1 MTAKISLFREIQSA
15 EVDEAYR
22 IYMEAFDWLKAK
34 GVRQW
39 LVPISKDKY
48 LDRQQRGENFGL
60 FIGGRVAAIVSLAWE
75 VSPFWQDDVGTDA
88 YWWLS
93 MLAVP
98 TELRSL
104 KIGEQ
109 TVSEA
114 ENWLRGKGAK
124 EMFLDCVDERG
135 FLPSFYK
142 RLGFDEVFRKSITY
156 PSGNTFPMVLMKK
169 TKLNQIA

>member
-1 MTAKISLFREIQSA
+1 MTTMISLFRGIQSA

-34 GVRQW
+34 GIRQW
-39 LVPISKDKY
+39 LVALPKDKY
-48 LDRQQRGENFGL
+48 LDRQQRGENFAL

-75 VSPFWQDDVGTDA
+75 VSPFWQKEVGADA

-93 MLAVP
+93 MLAVA
-98 TELRSL
+98 TEFRGVR
-104 KIGEQ
+104 IGEQ
-109 TVSEA
+109 TVIEA
-114 ENWLRGKGAK
+114 ENWLRGKGAT

-142 RLGFDEVFRKSITY
+142 RLGFDEVYRKSITY
-156 PSGNTFPMVLMKK
+156 PSGNTFPMVLMRKM
-169 TKLNQIA
+169 KLNQMP